1 VHDNGCLRFHVK
13 EIAAGSE
20 FRESFRKMCL
30 AYYIHDLSPFLI
42 HFSGGIGIRW
52 YGMAYLAGFV
62 IGILLYRR
70 LAVRGY
76 SDLRPDQVAD
86 FITMAALFG
95 VLLGGRLG
103 YMLFYDTARFFHNP
117 LVIVQVWDGGMA
129 SHGGILGLTL
139 FTLWYAQNHRI
150 SFCNLTDNLVVVG
163 PVGVFF
169 GRCANFINGELYG
182 RITDVSWAVQFPKEI
197 LFYPTDRLQA
207 VLDRA
212 GEINPSFSSPDAII
226 QGVASSP
233 ALRAYL
239 ATELAPRFPSQLLEA
254 ALEGVF
260 LFLLLWILRTRVR
273 LPDGALTGI
282 FFIAYALVRIG
293 GECFREPDAPTTAGL
308 TRGQF
313 LSLFMIAVGFAFLLW
328 SWLRPRYPRAWKP

>member
-1 VHDNGCLRFHVK
+1 ML
-13 EIAAGSE
+13 
-20 FRESFRKMCL
+20 L
-30 AYYIHDLSPFLI
+30 AYYIHDLSPFFI

-70 LAVRGY
+70 LAVRGF
-76 SDLRPDQVAD
+76 SDLQPNQVAD

-95 VLLGGRLG
+95 VLIGGRLG
-103 YMLFYDTARFFHNP
+103 YMLFYDAARFFHNP
-117 LVIVQVWDGGMA
+117 LVIFQVWDGGMA

-139 FTLWYAQNHRI
+139 FTLWYARHHRI

-182 RITDVSWAVQFPKEI
+182 RITDASWAMQFPKEI
-197 LFYPTDRLQA
+197 LFYPPERLQR
-207 VLDRA
+207 VLDEA
-212 GEINPSFSSPDAII
+212 VVINPSFSSPEAII
-226 QGVASSP
+226 AGVASSP
-233 ALRAYL
+233 PLHAYL
-239 ATELAPRFPSQLLEA
+239 ATELAPRYPSQLVEA
-254 ALEGVF
+254 LLEGVF
-260 LFLLLWILRTRVR
+260 LFLLLWTLRTRVR

-293 GECFREPDAPTTAGL
+293 GECFREPDAPLTAGL

-313 LSLFMIAVGFAFLLW
+313 LSLFMIVVGLIFLLW
-328 SWLRPRYPRAWKP
+328 SWLRPRYPRVWAS